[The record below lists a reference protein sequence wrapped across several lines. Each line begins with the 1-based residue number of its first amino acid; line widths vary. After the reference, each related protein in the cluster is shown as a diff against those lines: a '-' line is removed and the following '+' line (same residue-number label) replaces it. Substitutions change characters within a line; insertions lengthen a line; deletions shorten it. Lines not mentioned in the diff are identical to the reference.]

1 MKIGILT
8 HPLDYNYGCLLQAF
22 ALQKT
27 IKSMGH
33 EVVTIDRFSDPR
45 VAFFSQFKNWMKRIA
60 AHYIKGKNV
69 RICWNPNLTMD
80 MKRTLFSQTQ
90 KFVDRNITNTGIVF
104 PSDLERIDK
113 EYLFDAYVV
122 GSDQVWLPNFSLN
135 CFLDF
140 VHRDNVKRIFYAAS
154 TGSTSF
160 ADIPSI
166 AMKCK
171 NLSRKFSG
179 ISVREDS
186 LLPVVKKALGREAIQ
201 VLDPTLLLDA
211 KDYLAACVEKED
223 DSPII
228 FTYILD
234 KTYDKQV
241 LVGKV
246 QKELQLP
253 IVAGSVEKDYER
265 GKNMDINKCIYPS
278 VDHWILNMARAKF
291 VVTDSFHGTC
301 MAITF
306 RKPFVVV
313 GNKARGLNRFL
324 SLLSLFNLE
333 NRMITDSTQLSP
345 SFYSQ
350 LDNKYISEL
359 LKKKRTEA
367 IDFIKKCLLKNL

>member
-33 EVVTIDRFSDPR
+33 EVVTIDRFSDSR

-113 EYLFDAYVV
+113 EYQFDAYVV

-367 IDFIKKCLLKNL
+367 INFIKKYLLKNL

>member
-80 MKRTLFSQTQ
+80 MKRTLFSKTQ
-90 KFVDRNITNTGIVF
+90 KFVERNITNTGIVF
-104 PSDLERIDK
+104 PSDLKMIDEK
-113 EYLFDAYVV
+113 YQFDAYVV
-122 GSDQVWLPNFSLN
+122 GSDQVWLPHFSLN

-140 VHRDNVKRIFYAAS
+140 VERDNVKRIFYAAS

-160 ADIPSI
+160 ADVPSL

-171 NLSRKFSG
+171 SLSRKFSG

-186 LLPVVKKALGREAIQ
+186 LLPVVKKVLGRDAIQ

-211 KDYLAACVEKED
+211 KDYLAACVEKEE

-234 KTYDKQV
+234 KTDDKQI
-241 LVGKV
+241 LVDKV
-246 QKELQLP
+246 QKNLHLP

-265 GKNMDINKCIYPS
+265 GKRMDINKCIYPS

-324 SLLSLFNLE
+324 SVLRLFNLE
-333 NRMITDSTQLSP
+333 NRLITDSTQFSS
-345 SFYSQ
+345 SFFSQ
-350 LDNKYISEL
+350 LNNDSISEVL
-359 LKKKRTEA
+359 EKKRKEA
-367 IDFIKKCLLKNL
+367 IDYIKRNIN

>member
-113 EYLFDAYVV
+113 EYQFDAYVV

-211 KDYLAACVEKED
+211 KDYLAACVENED

-324 SLLSLFNLE
+324 SVLRLFNLE
-333 NRMITDSTQLSP
+333 NRLITDSTQFSS
-345 SFYSQ
+345 SFFSQ
-350 LDNKYISEL
+350 LNNDSISEL
-359 LKKKRTEA
+359 LEKKRKEA
-367 IDFIKKCLLKNL
+367 IEYIERNINKQ

>member
-8 HPLDYNYGCLLQAF
+8 HPLDYNYGCLLQAY

-33 EVVTIDRFSDPR
+33 EVVTINRFSNPK
-45 VAFFSQFKNWMKRIA
+45 VAFLAQFKNWAKRIA
-60 AHYIKGKNV
+60 YHYIKGKNV
-69 RICWNPNLTMD
+69 RLCWNPNLTMD
-80 MKRTLFSQTQ
+80 MKRTLFSETQ

-113 EYLFDAYVV
+113 EYQFDAYVV

-171 NLSRKFSG
+171 TLSSKLSG

-186 LLPVVKKALGREAIQ
+186 LIPVVKKALGRDAIQ

-211 KDYLAACVEKED
+211 NEYLAACVERED
-223 DSPII
+223 TSPII

-234 KTYDKQV
+234 KTKDKNA
-241 LVGKV
+241 LVDKV
-246 QKELQLP
+246 QKELHLP
-253 IVAGSVEKDYER
+253 VVAGSVEKDYER
-265 GKNMDINKCIYPS
+265 GKGMDINKCIYPS

-324 SLLSLFNLE
+324 SILRLFNLE
-333 NRMITDSTQLSP
+333 NRLITDSTQFSS
-345 SFYSQ
+345 SFFSQ
-350 LDNKYISEL
+350 LNDDSISEL
-359 LKKKRTEA
+359 LGQKRREA
-367 IDFIKKCLLKNL
+367 IDYIKTNINRQ

>member
-80 MKRTLFSQTQ
+80 MKRTLFSKTQ
-90 KFVDRNITNTGIVF
+90 KFVERNITNTGIVF
-104 PSDLERIDK
+104 PSDLKMIDEK
-113 EYLFDAYVV
+113 YQFDAYVV
-122 GSDQVWLPNFSLN
+122 GSDQVWLPHFSLN

-140 VHRDNVKRIFYAAS
+140 VERDNVKRIFYAAS

-160 ADIPSI
+160 ADVPSL

-171 NLSRKFSG
+171 SLSRKFSG

-186 LLPVVKKALGREAIQ
+186 LLPVVKKVLGRDAIQ

-211 KDYLAACVEKED
+211 KDYLAACVEKEE

-234 KTYDKQV
+234 KTDDKQI
-241 LVGKV
+241 LVDKV
-246 QKELQLP
+246 QKNLHLP

-265 GKNMDINKCIYPS
+265 GKRMDINKCIYPS

-313 GNKARGLNRFL
+313 GNKARGINRFL
-324 SLLSLFNLE
+324 SVLRLFNLE
-333 NRMITDSTQLSP
+333 NRLITDSTQFSS
-345 SFYSQ
+345 SFFSQ
-350 LDNKYISEL
+350 LNNDSISEL
-359 LKKKRTEA
+359 LEKKRKEA
-367 IDFIKKCLLKNL
+367 IDYIKRNINK

>member
-8 HPLDYNYGCLLQAF
+8 HPLDYNYGCLLQAY

-33 EVVTIDRFSDPR
+33 EVVTINRFSNPK
-45 VAFFSQFKNWMKRIA
+45 VAFLAQFKNWAKRIA
-60 AHYIKGKNV
+60 NHYIKGKDV
-69 RICWNPNLTMD
+69 RLCWNPNLTMD
-80 MKRTLFSQTQ
+80 MKRTLFSETQ

-113 EYLFDAYVV
+113 EYQFDAYVV

-171 NLSRKFSG
+171 TLSSKFSG

-186 LLPVVKKALGREAIQ
+186 LIPVVKKALGRDAIQ

-211 KDYLAACVEKED
+211 KEYLAACVEKED
-223 DSPII
+223 TSPII

-234 KTYDKQV
+234 KTKDKKG
-241 LVGKV
+241 LVDKV
-246 QKELQLP
+246 QKELHLP

-265 GKNMDINKCIYPS
+265 GKGMDINKCIYPS

-324 SLLSLFNLE
+324 SILRLFNLE
-333 NRMITDSTQLSP
+333 NRLITDSTQFSS
-345 SFYSQ
+345 SFFSQ
-350 LDNKYISEL
+350 LDDDSISEL
-359 LKKKRTEA
+359 LDKKRREA
-367 IDFIKKCLLKNL
+367 IDYINRNLCI

>member
-113 EYLFDAYVV
+113 EYQFDAYVV

-367 IDFIKKCLLKNL
+367 IDFIKKYLLKNL

>member
-8 HPLDYNYGCLLQAF
+8 HPLDYNYGCLLQAY

-33 EVVTIDRFSDPR
+33 EVVTINRFSNPK
-45 VAFFSQFKNWMKRIA
+45 VAFLAQFKNWAKRIA
-60 AHYIKGKNV
+60 SYYIKGNNV
-69 RICWNPNLTMD
+69 RLCWNPNLTMG
-80 MKRTLFSQTQ
+80 MKRILFSKTQ
-90 KFVDRNITNTGIVF
+90 KFVDRNIANTGIVL

-113 EYLFDAYVV
+113 EYQFDAYLV
-122 GSDQVWLPNFSLN
+122 GSDQVWLPNFSLD

-154 TGSTSF
+154 TGSSSF
-160 ADIPSI
+160 ADIPSLAI
-166 AMKCK
+166 KCK
-171 NLSRKFSG
+171 ALSKKFSG

-186 LLPVVKKALGREAIQ
+186 LIPVVKKNLGRDAIQ

-211 KDYLAACVEKED
+211 KDYLAACVERED
-223 DSPII
+223 SSPII

-234 KTYDKQV
+234 KTKDKKS
-241 LVGKV
+241 LVDKV
-246 QKELQLP
+246 QKELHLP
-253 IVAGSVEKDYER
+253 VVAGSVEKDYER
-265 GKNMDINKCIYPS
+265 GKGMDIKKCIYPS

-324 SLLSLFNLE
+324 SILRLFNLE
-333 NRMITDSTQLSP
+333 NRLITDSTQFSS
-345 SFYSQ
+345 SFFSQ

-367 IDFIKKCLLKNL
+367 IDFIKKNIY

>member
-8 HPLDYNYGCLLQAF
+8 HPLDYNYGCLLQAY

-33 EVVTIDRFSDPR
+33 EVVTINRFSNPK
-45 VAFFSQFKNWMKRIA
+45 VAFLAQFKNWAKRIA
-60 AHYIKGKNV
+60 NHYIKGKNV
-69 RICWNPNLTMD
+69 RLCWNPNLTMD
-80 MKRTLFSQTQ
+80 MKRTLFSETQ

-113 EYLFDAYVV
+113 EYQFDAYVV

-171 NLSRKFSG
+171 TLSSKFSG

-186 LLPVVKKALGREAIQ
+186 LIPVVKKALGRDAIQ

-211 KDYLAACVEKED
+211 KEYLAACVERED
-223 DSPII
+223 TSPII
-228 FTYILD
+228 VTYILD
-234 KTYDKQV
+234 KTKDKKV
-241 LVGKV
+241 LVDKV
-246 QKELQLP
+246 QKELHLP
-253 IVAGSVEKDYER
+253 VVAGSVEKDYER
-265 GKNMDINKCIYPS
+265 GKGMDINKCIYPS

-324 SLLSLFNLE
+324 SILRLFNLE
-333 NRMITDSTQLSP
+333 NRLITDSTQFSS
-345 SFYSQ
+345 SFFSQ
-350 LDNKYISEL
+350 LDDDSISEL
-359 LKKKRTEA
+359 LGKKRREA
-367 IDFIKKCLLKNL
+367 IDYINRNLCI

>member
-80 MKRTLFSQTQ
+80 MKCTLFSQTQ

-113 EYLFDAYVV
+113 EYQFDAYVV

-160 ADIPSI
+160 ADVPSL

-186 LLPVVKKALGREAIQ
+186 LLPVVKKALGRDAIQ

-234 KTYDKQV
+234 KTDDKQV
-241 LVGKV
+241 LVDNV
-246 QKELQLP
+246 QKNLHLP

-265 GKNMDINKCIYPS
+265 GKRMDINKCIYPS

-324 SLLSLFNLE
+324 SVLRLFNLE
-333 NRMITDSTQLSP
+333 NRLITDSTQFSS
-345 SFYSQ
+345 SFFSQ
-350 LDNKYISEL
+350 LNNDSISEL
-359 LKKKRTEA
+359 LEKKRKEA
-367 IDFIKKCLLKNL
+367 IDYIKRNIN

>member
-1 MKIGILT
+1 MSK
-8 HPLDYNYGCLLQAF
+8 
-22 ALQKT
+22 
-27 IKSMGH
+27 
-33 EVVTIDRFSDPR
+33 
-45 VAFFSQFKNWMKRIA
+45 
-60 AHYIKGKNV
+60 
-69 RICWNPNLTMD
+69 
-80 MKRTLFSQTQ
+80 
-90 KFVDRNITNTGIVF
+90 
-104 PSDLERIDK
+104 
-113 EYLFDAYVV
+113 
-122 GSDQVWLPNFSLN
+122 
-135 CFLDF
+135 
-140 VHRDNVKRIFYAAS
+140 
-154 TGSTSF
+154 
-160 ADIPSI
+160 
-166 AMKCK
+166 
-171 NLSRKFSG
+171 KFSG

-186 LLPVVKKALGREAIQ
+186 LIPVAREVLERDAIQ

-211 KDYLAACVEKED
+211 KDYITACVEREET
-223 DSPII
+223 SPII

-234 KTYDKQV
+234 KNKDKKA
-241 LVGKV
+241 LIDKV
-246 QKELQLP
+246 QNELDLP
-253 IVAGSVEKDYER
+253 VVAGSVEKDYER
-265 GKNMDINKCIYPS
+265 GKEMDINNCIYPS

-367 IDFIKKCLLKNL
+367 IDFIKKSIC

>member
-8 HPLDYNYGCLLQAF
+8 HPLDNNYGCLLQAY

-33 EVVTIDRFSDPR
+33 EVVTINRFSNPK
-45 VAFFSQFKNWMKRIA
+45 VAFLAQFKNWAKRIA
-60 AHYIKGKNV
+60 SYYIKGNNV
-69 RICWNPNLTMD
+69 RLCWNPNLTMD
-80 MKRTLFSQTQ
+80 MKRVLFSQTQ

-113 EYLFDAYVV
+113 EYQFDAYVV

-186 LLPVVKKALGREAIQ
+186 LLPVVKKALGRDAIQ

-211 KDYLAACVEKED
+211 KDYLAACIEKED

-367 IDFIKKCLLKNL
+367 IDFIKKYLLKNL

>member
-8 HPLDYNYGCLLQAF
+8 HPLDYNYGCLLQAY

-33 EVVTIDRFSDPR
+33 EVVTINRFSNPK
-45 VAFFSQFKNWMKRIA
+45 VAFLAQFKNWAKRIA
-60 AHYIKGKNV
+60 SYYIKGNNV
-69 RICWNPNLTMD
+69 RLCWNPNLTMD
-80 MKRTLFSQTQ
+80 MKRILFSKTQ
-90 KFVDRNITNTGIVF
+90 KFVDRNIANTGIVL

-113 EYLFDAYVV
+113 EYQFDAYLV
-122 GSDQVWLPNFSLN
+122 GSDQVWLPNFSLD

-154 TGSTSF
+154 TGSSSF
-160 ADIPSI
+160 ADIPSLAI
-166 AMKCK
+166 KCK
-171 NLSRKFSG
+171 ALSKKFSG

-186 LLPVVKKALGREAIQ
+186 LIPVVKKNLGRDAIQ

-211 KDYLAACVEKED
+211 KDYLAACVERED
-223 DSPII
+223 SSPII

-234 KTYDKQV
+234 KTKDKKS
-241 LVGKV
+241 LVDKV
-246 QKELQLP
+246 QEELHLP
-253 IVAGSVEKDYER
+253 VVAGSVEKDYER
-265 GKNMDINKCIYPS
+265 GKGMDIKKCIYPS

-324 SLLSLFNLE
+324 SILRLFNLE
-333 NRMITDSTQLSP
+333 NRLITDSTQFSS
-345 SFYSQ
+345 SFFSQ

-367 IDFIKKCLLKNL
+367 IDFIKKNIY

>member
-122 GSDQVWLPNFSLN
+122 GSDQVWLQNFSLN

-211 KDYLAACVEKED
+211 KDYLTACVEKED

>member
-69 RICWNPNLTMD
+69 SICWNPNLTMD
-80 MKRTLFSQTQ
+80 MKRTLFSKTQ
-90 KFVDRNITNTGIVF
+90 KFVERNITNTGIVF
-104 PSDLERIDK
+104 PSDLKMIDEK
-113 EYLFDAYVV
+113 YQFDAYVV
-122 GSDQVWLPNFSLN
+122 GSDQVWLPHFSLN

-140 VHRDNVKRIFYAAS
+140 VERDNVKRIFYAAS

-160 ADIPSI
+160 ADVPSL

-186 LLPVVKKALGREAIQ
+186 LLPVVKKALGRDAIQ

-211 KDYLAACVEKED
+211 KDYLAACIEKED

-234 KTYDKQV
+234 KTDDKQV
-241 LVGKV
+241 LVDKV
-246 QKELQLP
+246 QKELHLP
-253 IVAGSVEKDYER
+253 IVAGSVENDYER
-265 GKNMDINKCIYPS
+265 GKRMDINKCIYPS

-313 GNKARGLNRFL
+313 GNKIRGLNRFL
-324 SLLSLFNLE
+324 SVLRLFNLE
-333 NRMITDSTQLSP
+333 NRLITDSTQFC
-345 SFYSQ
+345 SFFFSQ
-350 LDNKYISEL
+350 LNNDSISEL
-359 LKKKRTEA
+359 LEKKRKEA
-367 IDFIKKCLLKNL
+367 FDYIKININKQ

>member
-69 RICWNPNLTMD
+69 SICWNPNLTMD
-80 MKRTLFSQTQ
+80 MKRTLFSKTQ
-90 KFVDRNITNTGIVF
+90 KFVERNITNTGIVF
-104 PSDLERIDK
+104 PSDLKMIDEK
-113 EYLFDAYVV
+113 YQFDAYVV
-122 GSDQVWLPNFSLN
+122 GSDQVWLPHFSLN

-140 VHRDNVKRIFYAAS
+140 VERDNVKRIFYAAS

-160 ADIPSI
+160 ADVPSL

-171 NLSRKFSG
+171 SLSRKFSG

-186 LLPVVKKALGREAIQ
+186 LLPVVKKVLGRDAIQ

-211 KDYLAACVEKED
+211 KDYLAACVEKEE

-234 KTYDKQV
+234 KTDDKQI
-241 LVGKV
+241 LIDKV
-246 QKELQLP
+246 QKNLHLP

-265 GKNMDINKCIYPS
+265 GKRMDINKCIYPS

-324 SLLSLFNLE
+324 SVLRLFNLE
-333 NRMITDSTQLSP
+333 NRLITDSTQFSS
-345 SFYSQ
+345 SFFSQ
-350 LDNKYISEL
+350 LNNDSISEL
-359 LKKKRTEA
+359 LEKKRKEA
-367 IDFIKKCLLKNL
+367 IDYIKRNINKQ

>member
-80 MKRTLFSQTQ
+80 MKCTLFSQTQ

-113 EYLFDAYVV
+113 EYQFDAYVV

-160 ADIPSI
+160 ADVPSL

-186 LLPVVKKALGREAIQ
+186 LLPVVKKALGRDAIQ

-234 KTYDKQV
+234 KTDDKQV
-241 LVGKV
+241 LVDNV
-246 QKELQLP
+246 QKNLHLP

-265 GKNMDINKCIYPS
+265 GKRMDINKCIYPS

-291 VVTDSFHGTC
+291 VVTYSFHGTC

-324 SLLSLFNLE
+324 SVLRLFNLE
-333 NRMITDSTQLSP
+333 NRLITDSTQFSS
-345 SFYSQ
+345 SFFSQ
-350 LDNKYISEL
+350 LNNDSISEL
-359 LKKKRTEA
+359 LEKKRKEA
-367 IDFIKKCLLKNL
+367 IDYIKRNIN

>member
-113 EYLFDAYVV
+113 EYQFDAYVV

-135 CFLDF
+135 CFLNF

-313 GNKARGLNRFL
+313 GNKARGLN
-324 SLLSLFNLE
+324 
-333 NRMITDSTQLSP
+333 Q
-345 SFYSQ
+345 
-350 LDNKYISEL
+350 
-359 LKKKRTEA
+359 
-367 IDFIKKCLLKNL
+367 

>member
-8 HPLDYNYGCLLQAF
+8 HPLDYNYGCLLQAY

-33 EVVTIDRFSDPR
+33 EVVTINRFSNPK
-45 VAFFSQFKNWMKRIA
+45 VAFLAQFKNWAKRIA
-60 AHYIKGKNV
+60 NHYIKGKDV
-69 RICWNPNLTMD
+69 RLCWNPNLTMD
-80 MKRTLFSQTQ
+80 MKRTLFSETQ

-113 EYLFDAYVV
+113 EYQFDAYVV

-171 NLSRKFSG
+171 TLSSKFSG

-186 LLPVVKKALGREAIQ
+186 LIPVVKKTLGRDAIQ

-211 KDYLAACVEKED
+211 KEYLAACVEKED
-223 DSPII
+223 TSPII

-234 KTYDKQV
+234 KTKDKKG
-241 LVGKV
+241 LVDKV
-246 QKELQLP
+246 QKELHLP
-253 IVAGSVEKDYER
+253 VVAGSVEKDYER
-265 GKNMDINKCIYPS
+265 GKGMDINKCIYPS

-324 SLLSLFNLE
+324 SILRLFNLE
-333 NRMITDSTQLSP
+333 NRLITDSTQFSS
-345 SFYSQ
+345 SFFSQ
-350 LDNKYISEL
+350 LDDDSISEL
-359 LKKKRTEA
+359 LGKKRIEA
-367 IDFIKKCLLKNL
+367 IDYINRNLCI

>member
-8 HPLDYNYGCLLQAF
+8 HPLDYNYGCLLQAY

-33 EVVTIDRFSDPR
+33 EVVTINRFSNPK
-45 VAFFSQFKNWMKRIA
+45 VAFLTQFKNWTKRIA
-60 AHYIKGKNV
+60 SHYIKGTNA
-69 RICWNPNLTMD
+69 RLCWNPNLTMD
-80 MKRTLFSQTQ
+80 MKRTLFSETQ
-90 KFVDRNITNTGIVF
+90 KFVERNITNTGIVF
-104 PSDLERIDK
+104 PSDLEQIDK
-113 EYLFDAYVV
+113 KYQFDAYVV

-154 TGSTSF
+154 TGSSSF
-160 ADIPSI
+160 ADIPSLAI
-166 AMKCK
+166 KCK
-171 NLSRKFSG
+171 ALSKKFSG

-186 LLPVVKKALGREAIQ
+186 LIPVVKKTLGRDAIQ
-201 VLDPTLLLDA
+201 VLDPTLLLNA
-211 KDYLAACVEKED
+211 KDYLAACVEREET
-223 DSPII
+223 SPII

-234 KTYDKQV
+234 KTKDKKT
-241 LVGKV
+241 LVDKV
-246 QKELQLP
+246 QKELHLP
-253 IVAGSVEKDYER
+253 VVAGSVEKDYER
-265 GKNMDINKCIYPS
+265 GKGMDIKKCIYPS

-324 SLLSLFNLE
+324 SILRLFNLE
-333 NRMITDSTQLSP
+333 NRLITDSTQFSS
-345 SFYSQ
+345 SFFSQ
-350 LDNKYISEL
+350 LDDDSISEL
-359 LKKKRTEA
+359 LGKKIREA
-367 IDFIKKCLLKNL
+367 IDYIKTNINK

>member
-80 MKRTLFSQTQ
+80 MKCTLFSQTQ

-113 EYLFDAYVV
+113 EYQFDAYVV

-135 CFLDF
+135 SFLDF

-160 ADIPSI
+160 ADVPSL

-186 LLPVVKKALGREAIQ
+186 LLPVVKKALGRDAIQ

-234 KTYDKQV
+234 KTDDKQV
-241 LVGKV
+241 LVDNV
-246 QKELQLP
+246 QKNLHLP

-265 GKNMDINKCIYPS
+265 GKRMDINKCIYPS

-324 SLLSLFNLE
+324 SVLRLFNLE
-333 NRMITDSTQLSP
+333 NRLITDSTQFSS
-345 SFYSQ
+345 SFFSQ
-350 LDNKYISEL
+350 LNNDSISEL
-359 LKKKRTEA
+359 LEKKRKEA
-367 IDFIKKCLLKNL
+367 IDYIKRNIN

>member
-113 EYLFDAYVV
+113 EYQFDAYVV

-160 ADIPSI
+160 ADVPSL

-186 LLPVVKKALGREAIQ
+186 LLPIVKKALGRDAIQ

-234 KTYDKQV
+234 KTDDKQV
-241 LVGKV
+241 LVDNV
-246 QKELQLP
+246 QKNLHLP

-265 GKNMDINKCIYPS
+265 GKRMDINKCIYPS

-324 SLLSLFNLE
+324 SVLRLFNLE
-333 NRMITDSTQLSP
+333 NRLITDSTQFSS
-345 SFYSQ
+345 SFFSQ
-350 LDNKYISEL
+350 LNNDCISEL
-359 LKKKRTEA
+359 LEKKRKEA
-367 IDFIKKCLLKNL
+367 IDYIKRNIN

>member
-45 VAFFSQFKNWMKRIA
+45 VAFFSQLKNWMKRIA

-80 MKRTLFSQTQ
+80 MKCTLFSQTQ

-113 EYLFDAYVV
+113 EYQFDAYVV

-160 ADIPSI
+160 ADVPSL

-186 LLPVVKKALGREAIQ
+186 LLPVVKKALGRDAIQ

-234 KTYDKQV
+234 KTDDKQV
-241 LVGKV
+241 LVDNV
-246 QKELQLP
+246 QKNLHLP

-265 GKNMDINKCIYPS
+265 GKRMDINKCVYPS

-324 SLLSLFNLE
+324 SVLRLFNLE
-333 NRMITDSTQLSP
+333 NRLITDSTQFSS
-345 SFYSQ
+345 SFFSQ
-350 LDNKYISEL
+350 LNNDSISEL
-359 LKKKRTEA
+359 LEKKRKEA
-367 IDFIKKCLLKNL
+367 IDYIKRNIN

>member
-33 EVVTIDRFSDPR
+33 EVVTIDRFSNPR

-113 EYLFDAYVV
+113 EYQFDAYVV
-122 GSDQVWLPNFSLN
+122 GSDQVWLPHFSLN

-140 VHRDNVKRIFYAAS
+140 VERDNVKRIFYAAS

-160 ADIPSI
+160 ADVPSL

-171 NLSRKFSG
+171 SLSRKFSG

-186 LLPVVKKALGREAIQ
+186 LLPVVKKVLGRDAIQ

-211 KDYLAACVEKED
+211 KDYLAACVEKEE

-234 KTYDKQV
+234 KTDDKQI
-241 LVGKV
+241 LVDKV
-246 QKELQLP
+246 QKNLHLP

-265 GKNMDINKCIYPS
+265 GKRMDINKCIYPS

-324 SLLSLFNLE
+324 SVLRLFNLE
-333 NRMITDSTQLSP
+333 NRLITDSTQFSS
-345 SFYSQ
+345 SFFSQ
-350 LDNKYISEL
+350 LNNDSISEL
-359 LKKKRTEA
+359 LEKKRKEA
-367 IDFIKKCLLKNL
+367 IDYIKRNINK

>member
-27 IKSMGH
+27 IKSLGH
-33 EVVTIDRFSDPR
+33 EVVTINRFSDPK
-45 VAFFSQFKNWMKRIA
+45 VAFFTQFKSWSKRIA
-60 AHYIKGKNV
+60 SHYIKGNNV
-69 RICWNPNLTMD
+69 RLCWNPNLTMD
-80 MKRTLFSQTQ
+80 MKRTLFSKTQ
-90 KFVDRNITNTGIVF
+90 RFVDRNIINTGIVF

-113 EYLFDAYVV
+113 EYQFDAYVV

-166 AMKCK
+166 AKKCK
-171 NLSRKFSG
+171 TLSSKFSG

-186 LLPVVKKALGREAIQ
+186 LIPVAREVLGREAIQ

-211 KDYLAACVEKED
+211 NDYLAACEEKEET
-223 DSPII
+223 SSII

-234 KTYDKQV
+234 KTEDKQV
-241 LVGKV
+241 LVDKV
-246 QKELQLP
+246 CKEIHLP
-253 IVAGSVEKDYER
+253 VVAGSVKNDYVR
-265 GKNMDINKCIYPS
+265 GKGMDIKKCIYPS
-278 VDHWILNMARAKF
+278 VDHWLLNMARAKF

-324 SLLSLFNLE
+324 SVLRLFNLE
-333 NRMITDSTQLSP
+333 NRLITDSTQFSS
-345 SFYSQ
+345 SFFSQ
-350 LDNKYISEL
+350 LDNNSISAL
-359 LKKKRTEA
+359 LEKKRKEA
-367 IDFIKKCLLKNL
+367 IDYLKVNLGN

>member
-8 HPLDYNYGCLLQAF
+8 HPLDHNYGCLLQAF

-33 EVVTIDRFSDPR
+33 EVVTIDRFSNPK
-45 VAFFSQFKNWMKRIA
+45 VAFFSQLKNWMKRIA
-60 AHYIKGKNV
+60 AHYVKGKNV

-80 MKRTLFSQTQ
+80 MKRKLFSKTQ

-104 PSDLERIDK
+104 PSDLKMIDK
-113 EYLFDAYVV
+113 KYQFDAYVV
-122 GSDQVWLPNFSLN
+122 GSDQVWLPHFSLN

-140 VHRDNVKRIFYAAS
+140 VERDNVKRIFYAAS

-160 ADIPSI
+160 ADVPSL

-171 NLSRKFSG
+171 ILSRKFSG

-186 LLPVVKKALGREAIQ
+186 LLPVVKKALGRDAIQ

-234 KTYDKQV
+234 KTDDKQV
-241 LVGKV
+241 LVDKV
-246 QKELQLP
+246 QKDLHLP

-265 GKNMDINKCIYPS
+265 GKRMDINKCIYPS

-324 SLLSLFNLE
+324 SVLRLFNLE
-333 NRMITDSTQLSP
+333 NRLITDSTQLSP

-367 IDFIKKCLLKNL
+367 IDFIKKSIC

>member
-33 EVVTIDRFSDPR
+33 EVVTIDRFSNPR

-80 MKRTLFSQTQ
+80 MKRTLFSKTQ
-90 KFVDRNITNTGIVF
+90 KFVERNITNTGIVF
-104 PSDLERIDK
+104 PSDLKMIDEK
-113 EYLFDAYVV
+113 YQFDAYVV
-122 GSDQVWLPNFSLN
+122 GSDQVWLPHFSLN

-140 VHRDNVKRIFYAAS
+140 VERDNVKRIFYAAS

-160 ADIPSI
+160 ADVPSL

-171 NLSRKFSG
+171 SLSRKFSG

-186 LLPVVKKALGREAIQ
+186 LLPVVKKVLGRDAIQ

-211 KDYLAACVEKED
+211 KDYLAACVEKEE

-234 KTYDKQV
+234 KTDDKQI
-241 LVGKV
+241 LVDKV
-246 QKELQLP
+246 QKNLHLP

-265 GKNMDINKCIYPS
+265 GKRMDINKCIYPS

-313 GNKARGLNRFL
+313 GNKARGINRFL
-324 SLLSLFNLE
+324 SVLRLFNLE
-333 NRMITDSTQLSP
+333 NRLITDSTQFSS
-345 SFYSQ
+345 SFFSQ
-350 LDNKYISEL
+350 LNNDSISEL
-359 LKKKRTEA
+359 LEKKRKEA
-367 IDFIKKCLLKNL
+367 IDYIKRNINKQ

>member
-8 HPLDYNYGCLLQAF
+8 HPLDYNYGCLLQAY

-27 IKSMGH
+27 IKLMGH
-33 EVVTIDRFSDPR
+33 EVVTINRFSNPKTTFL
-45 VAFFSQFKNWMKRIA
+45 AQFKNWTKRA
-60 AHYIKGKNV
+60 ASHYIKRKNV
-69 RICWNPNLTMD
+69 RLCWNPNLTMD
-80 MKRTLFSQTQ
+80 MKRILFSKTQ

-113 EYLFDAYVV
+113 EYQFDAYVV

-171 NLSRKFSG
+171 ILSSKFSG

-186 LLPVVKKALGREAIQ
+186 LIPVVKKALGRDAIQ

-211 KDYLAACVEKED
+211 KDYLAACVEEEET
-223 DSPII
+223 SPII

-234 KTYDKQV
+234 KTKDKKA
-241 LVGKV
+241 LVDKV
-246 QKELQLP
+246 QKDLHLP
-253 IVAGSVEKDYER
+253 VVAGSVDKDYER
-265 GKNMDINKCIYPS
+265 GKGMDINKCIYPS

-324 SLLSLFNLE
+324 SILRLFNLE
-333 NRMITDSTQLSP
+333 NRLITDSAQFSSSLFT
-345 SFYSQ
+345 Q
-350 LDNKYISEL
+350 LDNDSISEL
-359 LKKKRTEA
+359 LGKKRREA
-367 IDFIKKCLLKNL
+367 IDYIKININRQ

>member
-8 HPLDYNYGCLLQAF
+8 HPLDYNYGCLLQAY

-33 EVVTIDRFSDPR
+33 EVVTINRFSNPK
-45 VAFFSQFKNWMKRIA
+45 VAFLAQFKNWAKRIA
-60 AHYIKGKNV
+60 SYYIKGNNV
-69 RICWNPNLTMD
+69 RLCWNPNLTMD
-80 MKRTLFSQTQ
+80 MKRILFSKTQ
-90 KFVDRNITNTGIVF
+90 KFVDRNIANTGIVL

-113 EYLFDAYVV
+113 EYQFDAYLV
-122 GSDQVWLPNFSLN
+122 GSDQVWLPNFSLD

-154 TGSTSF
+154 TGSSSF
-160 ADIPSI
+160 ADIPSLAI
-166 AMKCK
+166 KCK
-171 NLSRKFSG
+171 ALSKKFSG

-186 LLPVVKKALGREAIQ
+186 LIPVVKKNLGRDAIQ

-211 KDYLAACVEKED
+211 KDYLAACVERED
-223 DSPII
+223 SSPII

-234 KTYDKQV
+234 KTKDKKS
-241 LVGKV
+241 LVDKV
-246 QKELQLP
+246 QKELHLP
-253 IVAGSVEKDYER
+253 VVAGSVEKDYER
-265 GKNMDINKCIYPS
+265 GKGMDIKKCIYPS

-324 SLLSLFNLE
+324 SILRLFNLE
-333 NRMITDSTQLSP
+333 NRLITDSTQFSS
-345 SFYSQ
+345 SFFSQ

-367 IDFIKKCLLKNL
+367 IDFIKKNIY

>member
-8 HPLDYNYGCLLQAF
+8 HPLDYNYGCLLQAY

-33 EVVTIDRFSDPR
+33 EVVTINRFSNPK
-45 VAFFSQFKNWMKRIA
+45 VAFLAQFKNWAKRIA
-60 AHYIKGKNV
+60 NHYIKGKDV
-69 RICWNPNLTMD
+69 RLCWNPNLTMD
-80 MKRTLFSQTQ
+80 MKRTLFSETQ

-113 EYLFDAYVV
+113 EYQFDAYVV

-171 NLSRKFSG
+171 TLSSKFLG

-186 LLPVVKKALGREAIQ
+186 LIPVVKKALGRDAIQ

-211 KDYLAACVEKED
+211 KEYLAACVERED
-223 DSPII
+223 TSPII

-234 KTYDKQV
+234 KTKDKKV
-241 LVGKV
+241 LVDKV
-246 QKELQLP
+246 QKELHLP
-253 IVAGSVEKDYER
+253 VVAGSVEKDYER
-265 GKNMDINKCIYPS
+265 GKGMDINKCIYPS

-324 SLLSLFNLE
+324 SILRLFNLE
-333 NRMITDSTQLSP
+333 NRLITDSTQFSS
-345 SFYSQ
+345 SFFSQ
-350 LDNKYISEL
+350 LDDDSISEL
-359 LKKKRTEA
+359 LGKKRREA
-367 IDFIKKCLLKNL
+367 IDYINRNLCI

>member
-33 EVVTIDRFSDPR
+33 EVVTIDRFSDPS

-80 MKRTLFSQTQ
+80 MKRTLFSQTH

-113 EYLFDAYVV
+113 EYQFDAYVV

-367 IDFIKKCLLKNL
+367 IDFIKKYLLKNL

>member
-8 HPLDYNYGCLLQAF
+8 HPLDNNYGCLLQAY

-33 EVVTIDRFSDPR
+33 EVVTINRFSNPK
-45 VAFFSQFKNWMKRIA
+45 VAFLAQFKNWAKRIA
-60 AHYIKGKNV
+60 SYYIKGNNV
-69 RICWNPNLTMD
+69 RLCWNPNLTMD
-80 MKRTLFSQTQ
+80 MKRVLFSQAQ

-113 EYLFDAYVV
+113 EYQFDAYVV

-186 LLPVVKKALGREAIQ
+186 LLPVVKKALGRDAIQ

-367 IDFIKKCLLKNL
+367 IDFIKKYLLKNL

>member
-80 MKRTLFSQTQ
+80 MKRTLFSKTQ
-90 KFVDRNITNTGIVF
+90 KFVERNITNTGIVF
-104 PSDLERIDK
+104 PSDLKMIDEK
-113 EYLFDAYVV
+113 YQFDAYVV
-122 GSDQVWLPNFSLN
+122 GSDQVWLPHFSQN

-140 VHRDNVKRIFYAAS
+140 VERDNVKRIFYAAS

-160 ADIPSI
+160 ADVPSL
-166 AMKCK
+166 AKMCK
-171 NLSRKFSG
+171 KLSRKFSG

-186 LLPVVKKALGREAIQ
+186 LLPVVKKTLGRDAIQ

-234 KTYDKQV
+234 KTDDKQV
-241 LVGKV
+241 LVDKV
-246 QKELQLP
+246 QKDLHLP

-265 GKNMDINKCIYPS
+265 GKRMDINKCIYPS

-367 IDFIKKCLLKNL
+367 IDFIKKSIC

>member
-253 IVAGSVEKDYER
+253 IVAGSVEKNYER

>member
-8 HPLDYNYGCLLQAF
+8 HPLDNNYGCLLQAY

-33 EVVTIDRFSDPR
+33 EVVTINRFSNPK
-45 VAFFSQFKNWMKRIA
+45 VAFLAQFKNWAKRIA
-60 AHYIKGKNV
+60 SYYIKGNNV
-69 RICWNPNLTMD
+69 RLCWNPNLTMD
-80 MKRTLFSQTQ
+80 MKRVLFSQTQ

-113 EYLFDAYVV
+113 EYQFDAYVV

-324 SLLSLFNLE
+324 SVLRLFNLE
-333 NRMITDSTQLSP
+333 NRLITDSTQFSS
-345 SFYSQ
+345 SFFSQ
-350 LDNKYISEL
+350 LNNDSISEL
-359 LKKKRTEA
+359 LEKKRKEA
-367 IDFIKKCLLKNL
+367 IDYIKRNIN

>member
-8 HPLDYNYGCLLQAF
+8 HPLDNNYGCLLQAY

-33 EVVTIDRFSDPR
+33 EVVTINRFSNPK
-45 VAFFSQFKNWMKRIA
+45 VAFLAQFKNWAKRIA
-60 AHYIKGKNV
+60 SYYIKGNNV
-69 RICWNPNLTMD
+69 RLCWNPNLTMD
-80 MKRTLFSQTQ
+80 MKRVLFSQTQ

-113 EYLFDAYVV
+113 EYQFDAYVV

-186 LLPVVKKALGREAIQ
+186 LLPVVKKALGRDAIQ

-367 IDFIKKCLLKNL
+367 IDFIKKYLLKNL

>member
-33 EVVTIDRFSDPR
+33 EVVTIDRFSNPR

-80 MKRTLFSQTQ
+80 MKRTLFSKTQ
-90 KFVDRNITNTGIVF
+90 KFVERNITNTGIVF
-104 PSDLERIDK
+104 PSDLKMIDEK
-113 EYLFDAYVV
+113 YQFDAYVV
-122 GSDQVWLPNFSLN
+122 GSDQVWLPHFSLN

-140 VHRDNVKRIFYAAS
+140 VERDNVKRIFYAAS

-160 ADIPSI
+160 ADVPSL

-171 NLSRKFSG
+171 SLSRKFSG

-186 LLPVVKKALGREAIQ
+186 LLPVVKKVLGRDAIQ

-211 KDYLAACVEKED
+211 KDYLAACVEKEE

-234 KTYDKQV
+234 KTDDKQI
-241 LVGKV
+241 LVDKV
-246 QKELQLP
+246 QKNLHLP

-265 GKNMDINKCIYPS
+265 GKRMDINKCIYPS

-324 SLLSLFNLE
+324 SVLRLFNLE
-333 NRMITDSTQLSP
+333 NRLITDSTQFSS
-345 SFYSQ
+345 SFFSQ
-350 LDNKYISEL
+350 LNNDTISEL
-359 LKKKRTEA
+359 LEKKRKEA
-367 IDFIKKCLLKNL
+367 IDYIKRNINKQ